1 LHPDCI
7 QIASTDPSLDVW
19 SQAYVLAVDWLGDR
33 FRTATNVL
41 GDSYITGIVDHLMN
55 KRAEAPPDHILHT
68 VLNSKRAKA
77 PTGLPE
83 PAEPSSCTHTADS
96 FETSSCTL
104 SSCTRTADSVE
115 TAQPLARRISQ
126 VKP

>member
-1 LHPDCI
+1 M
-7 QIASTDPSLDVW
+7 
-19 SQAYVLAVDWLGDR
+19 LAVDWLGDR

-83 PAEPSSCTHTADS
+83 PAEPSSCTP
-96 FETSSCTL
+96 
-104 SSCTRTADSVE
+104 SSCTRTADPVE
-115 TAQPLARRISQ
+115 TEQPLARRISQ